1 MNYLL
6 TGRNDVRYAPVMHW
20 LALWLILALTLG
32 GVGCAHSPEA
42 KDAAPPPPGKNKS
55 APPKSAP
62 GQPSSAPVIEPVSAF
77 SGRVVLVNGSLKYV
91 VVEGTLGRVP
101 AADQVLNVYREGQK
115 VGVVVVSSQSRGANF
130 AADLAQGEVRVGDT
144 VRSD

>member
-1 MNYLL
+1 MSLL
-6 TGRNDVRYAPVMHW
+6 
-20 LALWLILALTLG
+20 LALILG
-32 GVGCAHSPEA
+32 GVGCAHPPGA
-42 KDAAPPPPGKNKS
+42 KDATTTPSGKSKS

-62 GQPSSAPVIEPVSAF
+62 GQANSVPVIEPVSAF
-77 SGRVVLVNGSLKYV
+77 SGRVVLVNAPLKYI

-101 AADQVLNVYREGQK
+101 AADQMLNVYREGQK

-130 AADLAQGEVRVGDT
+130 AADLTQGEVRVGDT